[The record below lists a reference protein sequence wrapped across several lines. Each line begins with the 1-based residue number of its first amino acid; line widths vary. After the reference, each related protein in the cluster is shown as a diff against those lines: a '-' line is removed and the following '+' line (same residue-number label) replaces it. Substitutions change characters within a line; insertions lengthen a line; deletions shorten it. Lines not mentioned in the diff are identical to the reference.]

1 MLRKINEE
9 QQEWLRANYARFLNT
24 EIAEALGVTVKYVR
38 EIHKKICPDVEK
50 LPEVI
55 AAERAIRLMQHREN
69 GRHPNSLR
77 AMKEH
82 CWRGGRPG
90 KQSAEEINKRR
101 EVVAQLRK
109 RERARY
115 IWGLPMQTKFRFGKL
130 PSDAAACRHRLK
142 KRGYI
147 TERFNRYT
155 MWYDENTQRSERL
168 EQRAATRHKFRFL
181 PREPQTVTDAPQST
195 QVVGA
200 VS

>member
-9 QQEWLRANYARFLNT
+9 QQEWLRANYAHLLNT
-24 EIAEALGVTVKYVR
+24 EIAEALGTTVKYVR
-38 EIHKKICPDVEK
+38 EAHKRICPDIEK
-50 LPEVI
+50 SPEVI
-55 AAERAIRLMQHREN
+55 AKARANRLEQHRKN
-69 GRHPNSLR
+69 GRHPNNLR
-77 AMKEH
+77 AIKEH

-90 KQSAEEINKRR
+90 KQTAEEINKRR
-101 EVVAQLRK
+101 EALAKLRK

-130 PSDAAACRHRLK
+130 PRAAEAFRYRLK

-155 MWYDENTQRSERL
+155 LWYNEETQRSERL

-181 PREPQTVTDAPQST
+181 PREPQIVTDAPQST
-195 QVVGA
+195 QVVG
-200 VS
+200 VVN

>member
-1 MLRKINEE
+1 MQRKIKEE
-9 QQEWLRANYARFLNT
+9 QREWLRANYARYLNT
-24 EIAEALGVTVKYVR
+24 EIAEALGISVKYVR
-38 EIHKKICPDVEK
+38 EIHKRICPDIEK

-55 AAERAIRLMQHREN
+55 AAARAIWLEQHRKN
-69 GRHPNSLR
+69 GRHPNNLR
-77 AMKEH
+77 AIKEH

-90 KQSAEEINKRR
+90 KQTAEEINKRR
-101 EVVAQLRK
+101 ETIAQLRK

-130 PSDAAACRHRLK
+130 PPDAAACRHRLK

-155 MWYDENTQRSERL
+155 LWYDEETQRSERL
-168 EQRAATRHKFRFL
+168 EQRATTRHKFRFL
-181 PREPQTVTDAPQST
+181 PREPQAAINAPQST

-200 VS
+200 VN